1 MTSSELGQR
10 FTELLGKHPSG
21 IDQADATA
29 ALDCSDQDLL
39 PIVNEMLSEMQ
50 LTLWQSET
58 SGNMVF
64 KIQDSAQLRGLDAE
78 QMLVYQRIEDSG
90 NKGIWT
96 RELRLRTSIK
106 QQRLTKILGLLE
118 SRKLVKPV
126 KAVTAK
132 NKKVYMLY
140 DLVPSRDVT
149 GGPWYSDQEFDFEFV
164 EALRQFLLKTI
175 KAVENKKRRG
185 ASLRELALEV
195 KNSAV
200 FSVEMSEADVET
212 IVNVLRYD
220 DLVEEV
226 GRAKGNLGGGKGA
239 AATEATYKLS
249 KEMPNNNFLTD
260 TPCGTCPVADQC
272 SEGGIISPSTCPY
285 MDSWLSLP
293 DTPAEGE
300 QSRMEM

>member
-1 MTSSELGQR
+1 MADLKEQFTALLSEN
-10 FTELLGKHPSG
+10 PNG
-21 IDQADATA
+21 IDQDDAIA
-29 ALDCSDQDLL
+29 ALGCRDVDLL
-39 PIVNEMLSEMQ
+39 PIVNELSAAHA

-64 KIQDSAQLRGLDAE
+64 KLQDSTQLQGLDAE

-106 QQRLTKILGLLE
+106 QQRLTKILTLLE
-118 SRKLVKPV
+118 NRKLVKPV

-175 KAVENKKRRG
+175 KAVETQKRRG
-185 ASLRELALEV
+185 ASLRELAQEV
-195 KNSAV
+195 ANSSV
-200 FSVEMSEADVET
+200 FSVQLAEPDILT
-212 IVNVLRYD
+212 IVNVLKYD

-226 GRAKGNLGGGKGA
+226 GRPQGNLG
-239 AATEATYKLS
+239 EDVEVSYKLS
-249 KEMPNNNFLTD
+249 RELPDLNFLTD
-260 TPCGTCPVADQC
+260 APCGTCPVASQC
-272 SEGGIISPSTCPY
+272 SEGGIISPSTCAY
-285 MDSWLSLP
+285 MDTWLSLP
-293 DTPAEGE
+293 DAPSEE
-300 QSRMEM
+300 QQDMEM

>member
-1 MTSSELGQR
+1 MTSSALGQQ
-10 FTELLGKHPSG
+10 FKDLLGQHPSG
-21 IDQADATA
+21 IDQAEATA
-29 ALDCSDQDLL
+29 SLGCTDEELL
-39 PIVNEMLSEMQ
+39 PIVNEMLNEQ
-50 LTLWQSET
+50 ELTLWQSET

-64 KIQDSAQLRGLDAE
+64 KYQDRTQFRGLDAE
-78 QMLVYQRIEDSG
+78 QLLVYQRIEDSG

-106 QQRLTKILGLLE
+106 QQRLTKILQLLE

-164 EALRQFLLKTI
+164 EALRQFLMKTM
-175 KAVENKKRRG
+175 KAVELKKRRG
-185 ASLRELALEV
+185 ASLRELALEI

-200 FSVEMSEADVET
+200 FSVDMSEEDVAT

-226 GRAKGNLGGGKGA
+226 GQPQGNLGDRE
-239 AATEATYKLS
+239 TTYKLS
-249 KEMPNNNFLTD
+249 KQMPDQNYLTD
-260 TPCGTCPVADQC
+260 TPCGTCPIADQC
-272 SEGGIISPSTCPY
+272 SEGGIISPSTCAY

-293 DTPAEGE
+293 DAEPAAKPD
-300 QSRMEM
+300 RMEM